1 MPSLTVCL
9 ASFHVS
15 YDMYTLTG
23 LSFNN
28 IYQQW
33 GDAKNPYFAQY
44 SADVWENAP
53 VITSWTNMKINIL
66 IKNILK
72 PLNTHFNT
80 FLIELFVVIVD
91 NILPLYCLLFYI
103 IIIKH
108 AVSEMRLQNL
118 LVNCRH
124 LITVIFKTKI
134 MR

>member
-9 ASFHVS
+9 ASFHLS
-15 YDMYTLTG
+15 YDMYILTG

-28 IYQQW
+28 IYQQL

-91 NILPLYCLLFYI
+91 NIINFILSLVLYNYY
-103 IIIKH
+103 
-108 AVSEMRLQNL
+108 
-118 LVNCRH
+118 
-124 LITVIFKTKI
+124 KTCSFRNANAKFACEL
-134 MR
+134 